1 MLAEASLWA
10 RQRNWHPES
19 EARMLASG
27 HLAALSPS
35 LCFLDTHFPSCIPH
49 KAEAHGPQL
58 GRFPDSQSQVLFPFP
73 NCFPSLCLHGSGE
86 ESQDAVGA
94 AASSQVCLF
103 QDPSGLRP
111 PAVAT
116 FTDSIQQGTDFLKLK
131 KLTRKNPN
139 ERNHELRL
147 SVQHELVKLE
157 CLRARQ
163 HTAV

>member
-1 MLAEASLWA
+1 MATLLPSLHRFVFWT
-10 RQRNWHPES
+10 PTS
-19 EARMLASG
+19 
-27 HLAALSPS
+27 HLAFFTRQKPTAHSLADFPTPS
-35 LCFLDTHFPSCIPH
+35 LKSCFLSLIASH
-49 KAEAHGPQL
+49 
-58 GRFPDSQSQVLFPFP
+58 PFV
-73 NCFPSLCLHGSGE
+73 FVGQE

-116 FTDSIQQGTDFLKLK
+116 FTDSTQQGTDFLELK

-147 SVQHELVKLE
+147 SVPH
-157 CLRARQ
+157 
-163 HTAV
+163 